1 MTRYTRVRL
10 EPGGPFHF
18 GGRGIGLERSDVSL
32 PADSLFSALCTAL
45 AQAAGASAVSGLL
58 RQFAEA
64 EANEAA
70 PPFRLT
76 SLMPYAAD
84 VFLLPN
90 PMIGP
95 PLVTGAA
102 DLRTRKKFKDI
113 AWVSEAV
120 FGRLA
125 RHEAPSDALQTDRP
139 ITTQSGK
146 VWLTADQLQFL
157 KRFTARDQDTQA
169 EQCAVLWRTDTRPRV
184 TVDRRTSASAVYAV
198 GSTHFNRTGDA
209 KAGLYTVIEWLAADE
224 ALRRQVRSAFSLLG
238 DVGIGGKRSNGL
250 GVFAPQFD
258 ELAEWAPGPNAG
270 GFFTTLAPY
279 NPRHSERTVIG
290 PGSHYEIDLRRGWL
304 SLPGFTNT
312 RRCSVRMIADGS
324 VLRWP
329 AAGEPLG
336 RLVDATPAKVRTAGG
351 PTIYRYGL
359 AFPVRI
365 ADAAMLASGES
376 DQGGVA

>member
-18 GGRGIGLERSDVSL
+18 GERGIGLERSDVSL

-45 AQAAGASAVSGLL
+45 AQVAGGDAVSGLL
-58 RQFAEA
+58 RQFVEA
-64 EANEAA
+64 EANEAV

-95 PLVTGAA
+95 PLAPGAS

-113 AWVSEAV
+113 AWVSEPV

-125 RHEAPSDALQTDRP
+125 RHEAPSHALKDDRP
-139 ITTQSGK
+139 ITIQGGS
-146 VWLTADQLQFL
+146 VWLTADQWQALQ
-157 KRFTARDQDTQA
+157 RFEARDQDTQA
-169 EQCAVLWRTDTRPRV
+169 VQPAVLWRTDTRPRV

-198 GSTHFNRTGDA
+198 GSTHFNRAGAD
-209 KAGLYTVIEWLAADE
+209 KAGLYTVIEWLTADDKLRE
-224 ALRRQVRSAFSLLG
+224 QIRSTFIALG
-238 DVGIGGKRSNGL
+238 HEGIGGKRSNGL
-250 GVFAPQFD
+250 GLFTPQFD
-258 ELAEWAPGPNAG
+258 ELAQWGPGPAAG

-279 NPRHSERTVIG
+279 NPRLGEQAVIG
-290 PGSHYEIDLRRGWL
+290 PGAHYEIALRRGWL
-304 SLPGFTNT
+304 SLSGYTNT

-324 VLRWP
+324 VLNWP
-329 AAGEPLG
+329 ASREPWG
-336 RLVDATPAKVRTAGG
+336 RLVDATPQKVRAAGG
-351 PTIYRYGL
+351 PAIYRYGL

-365 ADAAMLASGES
+365 ADAAMAHSQ
-376 DQGGVA
+376 DQGGSP

>member
-18 GGRGIGLERSDVSL
+18 GGRGIGLERSDISL
-32 PADSLFSALCTAL
+32 PADSLFSALCSVL
-45 AQAAGASAVSGLL
+45 AQAAGADAVGALL
-58 RQFAEA
+58 RQFVEA
-64 EANEAA
+64 EANGAA
-70 PPFRLT
+70 PPFRMT
-76 SLMPYAAD
+76 SLMPYAAN
-84 VFLLPN
+84 VFLLPY

-102 DLRTRKKFKDI
+102 DLRTRKTFKKI
-113 AWVSEAV
+113 AWVSDQV

-125 RHEAPSDALQTDRP
+125 RYQTPTEALNGNAPVT
-139 ITTQSGK
+139 IQSGA
-146 VWLTADQLQFL
+146 VWLNTAQRQDLL
-157 KRFTARDQDTQA
+157 RFEARNSETREVQKS
-169 EQCAVLWRTDTRPRV
+169 VLWRTDARPRV
-184 TVDRRTSASAVYAV
+184 TVDRRTSASAYYAV
-198 GSTHFNRTGDA
+198 GNTHFNRAGSDR
-209 KAGLYTVIEWLAADE
+209 AGLYTVIEWLAADE
-224 ALRRQVRSAFSLLG
+224 TLRRQVRTAFELLG

-258 ELAEWAPGPNAG
+258 DLVTWAPGPTAG

-279 NPRHSERTVIG
+279 NPRFSEQTVIG

-304 SLPGFTNT
+304 SLPGYTNT

-329 AAGEPLG
+329 ASGEPWG
-336 RLVDATPAKVRTAGG
+336 RLVNATPKKVQTAGG

-365 ADAAMLASGES
+365 ADAATAAVQ
-376 DQGGVA
+376 DQGGVS